1 MKTFSQWI
9 NESIQ
14 LSENTR
20 NEIPPEMG
28 TTPIRSGYIRLYHQT
43 DLKNVD
49 NIRKEGL
56 LKAKSKGEQL
66 KEPKVIWATK
76 EPFHGKNTDLATVE
90 FSIPEEYYRSPS
102 YVTMD
107 KVPPENIIDIHLPWH
122 NLARDLIKEYPEP
135 NLDEIND
142 WMTINDDYK
151 KAALAYVKHMKDLKK
166 Q

>member
-14 LSENTR
+14 FSENSGT
-20 NEIPPEMG
+20 ELPPEMG
-28 TTPIRSGYIRLYHQT
+28 ITQIPSGYIRLYHQT
-43 DLKNVD
+43 DLKNVN

-56 LKAKSKGEQL
+56 LKAKSKGKKL

-76 EPFHGKNTDLATVE
+76 TPFYSTSTDIATVE
-90 FSIPEEYYRSPS
+90 FIIPEEYYRSPS

-107 KVPPENIIDIHLPWH
+107 KVPPKNIIAIHLPWH
-122 NLARDLIKEYPEP
+122 NLARYLIKEYPEP

-142 WMTINDDYK
+142 WMTISDDYK

-166 Q
+166 